1 MATKTM
7 DQYSQQGE
15 RLALAASK
23 NNQLNMYKSEWTS
36 AKNILTHAPHREKKA
51 EKDYYH
57 ASDRHTVYNNIL
69 EKRYRAEAKKH
80 TDEWDNYFLPKVD
93 NINSIHTIFRTQ
105 RSYVDNLDD
114 VEYNY
119 KTKYNTLKQKVNDTG
134 LKKKI
139 ADRLSK
145 YTDDRD
151 EYVDWAKNILS
162 YIYYL
167 AVFVIIP
174 IAIWKKQ
181 YITHKKI
188 IFYLIFFFFLPY
200 GIRYILRYIQTNV
213 EHIKLD
219 KKYIFYA
226 ITVYLLFKM
235 FPYLKRFPKKSA
247 LKNTFNR

>member
-1 MATKTM
+1 M
-7 DQYSQQGE
+7 
-15 RLALAASK
+15 
-23 NNQLNMYKSEWTS
+23 
-36 AKNILTHAPHREKKA
+36 REFVTLKG
-51 EKDYYH
+51 
-57 ASDRHTVYNNIL
+57 
-69 EKRYRAEAKKH
+69 
-80 TDEWDNYFLPKVD
+80 F
-93 NINSIHTIFRTQ
+93 NSIENNLPCINFFVRMD
-105 RSYVDNLDD
+105 DNDLHLGD
-114 VEYNY
+114 
-119 KTKYNTLKQKVNDTG
+119 KLF
-134 LKKKI
+134 LSKI

-188 IFYLIFFFFLPY
+188 IFYLIFFFFLQY